1 MIMPFINLKTS
12 AKISAENEETL
23 RKEFGKIIT
32 LIPGKTEAWLML
44 NFEDK
49 CRMAFKGT
57 ADQDTAYVNVE
68 LLGGTTNEVYD
79 KLTRAICDTVSKE
92 LGVPYDRIYVK
103 YEETEHW
110 GFAGENF

>member
-1 MIMPFINLKTS
+1 MPFINLKTS

-68 LLGGTTNEVYD
+68 LLGGASD
-79 KLTRAICDTVSKE
+79 KAYADMTHAICATVSYV
-92 LGVPYDRIYVK
+92 LGVPFNRIYVK
-103 YEETEHW
+103 YAEFTHW
-110 GFAGENF
+110 GSAGENF

>member
-1 MIMPFINLKTS
+1 MPYIDLKTT

-49 CRMAFKGT
+49 CRMAFKGN
-57 ADQDTAYVNVE
+57 ADSDSAIVSVD
-68 LLGGTTNEVYD
+68 LLGGASEKAYADMTH
-79 KLTRAICDTVSKE
+79 AICTTVSYV
-92 LGVPYDRIYVK
+92 LGVPFNRVYVK
-103 YEETEHW
+103 YGEYTHW
-110 GFAGENF
+110 GYAGENF